1 MVLVLKIFIRV
12 MPYLSKATMSRH
24 VNDTVV
30 FWRQRMDKA
39 ELKVYLAAGEG
50 LTSEFKRCGADPQ
63 HDLYETVCSF
73 ANRQGGNIFLGIG
86 DDGSVIGI
94 SPARVRDVQRMV
106 VNAVS
111 NPKLFSIPPVI
122 ETEAIEVD
130 GAWVVR
136 IWVPAGPGVYSFKG
150 TMYDRIA
157 DADVKVSGVEQ
168 ITMLYLRKQNEYS
181 ERRVFK
187 YVTLEDFDPSA
198 IQHARSLAVARTPD
212 HPWGAMSDEELLRS
226 AKLYR
231 KDRRTGEQGYTLASV
246 LLFGRDECIA
256 DVCPSY
262 KTDAI
267 ARIEDEDRYDDRLT
281 FTGNLIDAY
290 EGLVLFAK
298 QHIQDRFSLIDG
310 QRVSVRDVVIR
321 EVVANLL
328 IHREYISP
336 FPAKLVIS
344 RAQLVTEN
352 ASRAMFEGRLTLSD
366 FNPVSK
372 NPSIAGVFREI
383 GYAEEL
389 GSGFR
394 NIQKCSLAYSGKAAS
409 LEDGDVFKAI
419 VPLTPIAVARGGEGV
434 YGVAR
439 MLCERDG
446 FLTSLTLSEYLGVTA
461 RTAQRHIRHLLDEG
475 MIDRDKNNSRRY
487 VAK

>member
-1 MVLVLKIFIRV
+1 M
-12 MPYLSKATMSRH
+12 
-24 VNDTVV
+24 
-30 FWRQRMDKA
+30 
-39 ELKVYLAAGEG
+39 
-50 LTSEFKRCGADPQ
+50 
-63 HDLYETVCSF
+63 
-73 ANRQGGNIFLGIG
+73 
-86 DDGSVIGI
+86 
-94 SPARVRDVQRMV
+94 
-106 VNAVS
+106 
-111 NPKLFSIPPVI
+111 
-122 ETEAIEVD
+122 
-130 GAWVVR
+130 
-136 IWVPAGPGVYSFKG
+136 
-150 TMYDRIA
+150 
-157 DADVKVSGVEQ
+157 
-168 ITMLYLRKQNEYS
+168 
-181 ERRVFK
+181 
-187 YVTLEDFDPSA
+187 
-198 IQHARSLAVARTPD
+198 
-212 HPWGAMSDEELLRS
+212 
-226 AKLYR
+226 
-231 KDRRTGEQGYTLASV
+231 
-246 LLFGRDECIA
+246 
-256 DVCPSY
+256 
-262 KTDAI
+262 
-267 ARIEDEDRYDDRLT
+267 
-281 FTGNLIDAY
+281 
-290 EGLVLFAK
+290 
-298 QHIQDRFSLIDG
+298 
-310 QRVSVRDVVIR
+310 RDVVIR

-372 NPSIAGVFREI
+372 NPSIAGVFKEI